1 LETPRLKL
9 RRWKDSDGDAF
20 YQINSDPAVM
30 EFMPKILTRQES
42 DGLMARIGEYF
53 DGHSFGLWALEE
65 KSSGILAGFTGLSIP
80 RFDAHFT
87 PCVEIGWRLGR
98 TFWGRGYATE
108 AALAVL
114 GFGFQELGLPEIV
127 SFTSPLN
134 LRSIAVMERLK
145 MTRNPSDD
153 FDHPALPEGHPLR
166 RHLLYRIARPE

>member
-1 LETPRLKL
+1 
-9 RRWKDSDGDAF
+9 
-20 YQINSDPAVM
+20 
-30 EFMPKILTRQES
+30 
-42 DGLMARIGEYF
+42 
-53 DGHSFGLWALEE
+53 
-65 KSSGILAGFTGLSIP
+65 
-80 RFDAHFT
+80 
-87 PCVEIGWRLGR
+87 
-98 TFWGRGYATE
+98 
-108 AALAVL
+108 LAVL